1 LICFANLVNG
11 ASKELDIWYFQ
22 LPKQQT
28 HHPPKPVTVSKFVKM
43 LVFEIHIQIQIAQRT
58 WNQLTPN
65 GCKA

>member
-1 LICFANLVNG
+1 
-11 ASKELDIWYFQ
+11 
-22 LPKQQT
+22 
-28 HHPPKPVTVSKFVKM
+28 M